1 MPPSPPKKAAAN
13 PAKKGPDAAALDVT
27 KAKTSRDA
35 GQVSSR
41 KGETSSRGQTSS
53 RKPKDSKSGAKTAK
67 AGRKNST
74 LEGISEDSKATL
86 ATPPA
91 GDKPKDDTPTTV
103 YIGDKKIE
111 YLSKELLARQ
121 PLEEKARSALL
132 KKCGPAKQEI
142 NFERNENHRPV
153 GRADGLTPSRHER
166 VPPSQIVLMFNCF
179 EASFTLLAGDISTLP
194 ESDTLDLRS
203 LTSGKVLGRIKIT
216 PEKGTSAARRVWG
229 CLRM

>member
-1 MPPSPPKKAAAN
+1 MPPSPPKKTGAN
-13 PAKKGPDAAALDVT
+13 PAKKAPDAALDVT

-35 GQVSSR
+35 GQTSTR
-41 KGETSSRGQTSS
+41 AKGEVSSRGQTSS

-67 AGRKNST
+67 AGGRKNST
-74 LEGISEDSKATL
+74 LEGISEDSKPT
-86 ATPPA
+86 ATPV
-91 GDKPKDDTPTTV
+91 GDSKPKDDTPTTV

-111 YLSKELLARQ
+111 YLSKELLGRR

-179 EASFTLLAGDISTLP
+179 EASFTLLAGDITTMP

-216 PEKGTSAARRVWG
+216 PEKGEDASWG
-229 CLRM
+229 ILGCHC